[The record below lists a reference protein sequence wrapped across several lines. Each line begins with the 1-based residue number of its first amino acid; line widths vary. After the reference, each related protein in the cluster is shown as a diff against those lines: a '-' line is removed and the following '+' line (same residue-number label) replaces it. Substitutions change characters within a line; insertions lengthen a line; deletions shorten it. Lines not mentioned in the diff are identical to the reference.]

1 MQALYLMS
9 QLSALSGPELVFG
22 LVGAVGSDLRAV
34 TRILTSELERV
45 RYKVEEIHVSSL
57 LHQLDHYAH
66 LGSEAFHSEF
76 ERIREHMRAG
86 TDLRNRT
93 EAGEVMASL
102 AISAIRQR
110 RITLQSD
117 LSPQDAAKRPL
128 ERTAFVIRSLKHPD
142 EIQMLRY
149 VYGRAF
155 NIISTYTPR
164 QDRIEALA
172 SIIAESRGESSV
184 DRFRAQAE
192 VLTQIDEQEE
202 NKLGQSVRDSF
213 PRGDFFVDARSPER
227 LQASLARYVRIL
239 FGHPFETPTRDEFAM
254 FHAYAA
260 ALRSADLGR
269 QVGVAITNRDG
280 SILAVGCNDV
290 PKVGGGLYWS
300 GENPDH
306 RDFVKG
312 FDSIS
317 RFKRRLLTQA
327 LTRLRGAGWKP
338 PHDSPGDADSLI
350 ESGTLDGTQI
360 QNLLE
365 FGRSVHAEMSAL
377 SEAAHRGIAV
387 EGASMYST
395 TFPCHLCARHIIS
408 AGIRRVVYIEP
419 YPKSLAR
426 ELYEDMID
434 VDPRASRTDRVTFEP
449 FVGVAPSIYTEM
461 FRATARKDH
470 QGRAMTWIEGQ
481 AEPRLKRFVPSYFL
495 IEDAVL
501 GNVLPATLGRGN
513 VSRVVGGDVE

>member
-1 MQALYLMS
+1 MN
-9 QLSALSGPELVFG
+9 QLAALSGPELVFG
-22 LVGAVGSDLRAV
+22 LVGAVGSDLKAV
-34 TRILTSELERV
+34 TRTVTAELERV
-45 RYKVEEIHVSSL
+45 RYKVEEIQVSSL
-57 LHQLDHYAH
+57 LHQLNLYAH
-66 LGSEAFHSEF
+66 LGNGGFESEF
-76 ERIREHMRAG
+76 ERIREHMKAG
-86 TDLRNRT
+86 TDLRNR
-93 EAGEVMASL
+93 AGSGEIMALL
-102 AISAIRQR
+102 AASAIRRR
-110 RITLQSD
+110 RIARQPL
-117 LSPQDAAKRPL
+117 LSQEDAARRPL

-142 EIQMLRY
+142 EIQILRCI
-149 VYGRAF
+149 YGRAF
-155 NIISTYTPR
+155 NVISTYSPR
-164 QDRIEALA
+164 QNRVEELA
-172 SIIAESRGESSV
+172 SIIADSRGETYA

-192 VLTQIDEQEE
+192 ELIEIDEQEKS
-202 NKLGQSVRDSF
+202 KLGQSVRDSF
-213 PRGDFFVDARSPER
+213 PRGDFFVDARSRER
-227 LQASLARYVRIL
+227 LQASLARYVRLL

-269 QVGVAITNRDG
+269 QVGVAVTNADG

-290 PKVGGGLYWS
+290 PKVGGGLYWN
-300 GENPDH
+300 GESPDH

-312 FDSIS
+312 FDSTS
-317 RFKRRLLTQA
+317 KFKRRLLTQA
-327 LTRLRGAGWKP
+327 LTRLREAGWTP
-338 PHDSPGDADSLI
+338 PDDSPGDADSLI
-350 ESGTLDGTQI
+350 EAGTLNGTHI

-434 VDPRASRTDRVTFEP
+434 VDPRAPRTDRVTFEP

-461 FRATARKDH
+461 F
-470 QGRAMTWIEGQ
+470 GR
-481 AEPRLKRFVPSYFL
+481 PSEKIIKEAL
-495 IEDAVL
+495 
-501 GNVLPATLGRGN
+501 
-513 VSRVVGGDVE
+513 

>member
-1 MQALYLMS
+1 MS

-22 LVGAVGSDLRAV
+22 LVGAVGSDLQAV
-34 TRILTSELERV
+34 TRTLTSELERV
-45 RYKVEEIHVSSL
+45 RYRVEEIHVSSL
-57 LHQLDHYAH
+57 LHQLEPYAR
-66 LGSEAFHSEF
+66 LGNAGFESEF
-76 ERIREHMRAG
+76 ERIREHMKAG
-86 TDLRNRT
+86 TELRNRAET
-93 EAGEVMASL
+93 GEVMALL
-102 AISAIRQR
+102 AVSAINRR
-110 RITLQSD
+110 RIALQSSRSD
-117 LSPQDAAKRPL
+117 RDAAMRPL
-128 ERTAFVIRSLKHPD
+128 QRTAFVIRSLKHPD
-142 EIQMLRY
+142 EIQALRY

-155 NIISTYTPR
+155 TVISTYSPR
-164 QDRIEALA
+164 QDRVDKLA
-172 SIIAESRGESSV
+172 SMIAESRGETYA
-184 DRFRAQAE
+184 DRFRTQAE
-192 VLTQIDEQEE
+192 ELIEIDEQEE

-213 PRGDFFVDARSPER
+213 PRGDYFVDARSAER
-227 LQASLARYVRIL
+227 LRASLARYVRLL

-260 ALRSADLGR
+260 GLRSADLGR
-269 QVGVAITNRDG
+269 QVGVAITNRHG

-300 GENPDH
+300 GESPDH

-312 FDSIS
+312 FDGTTK
-317 RFKRRLLTQA
+317 FKRRLLMQA
-327 LTRLRGAGWKP
+327 LSRLREAGWRP
-338 PHDSPGDADSLI
+338 PDNSSGDADSLI
-350 ESGTLDGTQI
+350 EAGTLNGTHI

-377 SEAAHRGIAV
+377 SEAAHRGVAV

-434 VDPRASRTDRVTFEP
+434 VDPRTVRADRVTFEP

-461 FRATARKDH
+461 FRATARKDR
-470 QGRAMTWIEGQ
+470 QGNAAMWIDGK
-481 AEPRLKRFVPSYFL
+481 AEPRLKRFVPSYLL
-495 IEDAVL
+495 IEDTVL
-501 GNVLPATLGRGN
+501 GKVLPATLGRGN
-513 VSRVVGGDVE
+513 VSLVSQETPT

>member
-1 MQALYLMS
+1 MS

-22 LVGAVGSDLRAV
+22 LVGAVGSDLPAV
-34 TRILTSELERV
+34 TRALTSELNRV

-57 LHQLDHYAH
+57 LHQLEPYAH
-66 LGSEAFHSEF
+66 LGKGGFESEF
-76 ERIREHMRAG
+76 ERIREHMKAG
-86 TDLRNRT
+86 TELRNRT
-93 EAGEVMASL
+93 EAGDAMALL
-102 AISAIRQR
+102 AISAINRR
-110 RITLQSD
+110 RIAMQSSRSEGD
-117 LSPQDAAKRPL
+117 SAMRPL

-142 EIQMLRY
+142 EIQVLRY

-155 NIISTYTPR
+155 NVVSTYSTR
-164 QDRIEALA
+164 QDRVEKLA
-172 SIIAESRGESSV
+172 AMIAESRGETYV

-192 VLTQIDEQEE
+192 ELIEIDEQEE
-202 NKLGQSVRDSF
+202 SKLGQSVRESF

-227 LQASLARYVRIL
+227 LQTSLARYVRLL

-269 QVGVAITNRDG
+269 QVGVAITNKDG

-290 PKVGGGLYWS
+290 PKIGGGLYWN
-300 GENPDH
+300 GESPDH

-312 FDSIS
+312 FDSTS

-327 LTRLRGAGWKP
+327 LARLREAGWKP
-338 PHDSPGDADSLI
+338 PDNSQGDADSLI
-350 ESGTLDGTQI
+350 DAGTLHGTQM

-387 EGASMYST
+387 DGASMYST

-408 AGIRRVVYIEP
+408 AGVRRVIYIEP

-434 VDPRASRTDRVTFEP
+434 VDSRAKRTDRVTFEP

-461 FRATARKDH
+461 FRANERKDR
-470 QGRAMTWIEGQ
+470 QGNAVTWIEGE
-481 AEPRLKRFVPSYFL
+481 AEARLKRFVPSYLL
-495 IEDAVL
+495 IEDTVL
-501 GNVLPATLGRGN
+501 GKVLPAVLGRGN
-513 VSRVVGGDVE
+513 VSRVPEETSNDPSG

>member
-1 MQALYLMS
+1 MN
-9 QLSALSGPELVFG
+9 QLLALSGPELVFG
-22 LVGAVGSDLRAV
+22 LVGAVGSDLGAV
-34 TRILTSELERV
+34 TRTLTAELERV
-45 RYKVEEIHVSSL
+45 RYRVEEIHVSSL
-57 LHQLDHYAH
+57 LHQLDSYAH
-66 LGSEAFHSEF
+66 LGTSAFASEF
-76 ERIREHMRAG
+76 DRIREHMKGG
-86 TDLRNRT
+86 TDLRNRMGT
-93 EAGEVMASL
+93 GEVMAVL

-110 RITLQSD
+110 RILLQPD
-117 LSPQDAAKRPL
+117 LPQEEAGKQPL
-128 ERTAFVIRSLKHPD
+128 ERTAFIIRSLKHPD

-155 NIISTYTPR
+155 NVISTYAPR
-164 QDRIEALA
+164 QDRVEKLA
-172 SIIAESRGESSV
+172 ATIAESRGETYT

-192 VLTQIDEQEE
+192 ELIQIDEQEQ

-213 PRGDFFVDARSPER
+213 PCGDFFVDARSLER
-227 LQASLARYVRIL
+227 LQAGLARYVRLL

-254 FHAYAA
+254 FHAHSA

-269 QVGVAITNRDG
+269 QVGVAITNQDG

-300 GENPDH
+300 GESPDH

-312 FDSIS
+312 VDSTS
-317 RFKRRLLTQA
+317 RFKRQLLAQA
-327 LTRLRGAGWKP
+327 LARLRDAGWRP
-338 PHDSPGDADSLI
+338 PENSPGDADSLLAA
-350 ESGTLDGTQI
+350 GMLNGTQI

-387 EGASMYST
+387 ERANMYTT

-434 VDPRASRTDRVTFEP
+434 VDPCVARPDRVTFEP

-461 FRATARKDH
+461 FRATERKDSR
-470 QGRAMTWIEGQ
+470 GNAIAWIGGKAQ
-481 AEPRLKRFVPSYFL
+481 PRLKRFVPSYLL
-495 IEDAVL
+495 IEDKVL
-501 GNVLPATLGRGN
+501 GNVLPVILTCSSG
-513 VSRVVGGDVE
+513 SRVLEETSI

>member
-1 MQALYLMS
+1 MD
-9 QLSALSGPELVFG
+9 QLSALAGPELVFG
-22 LVGAVGSDLRAV
+22 LVGAVGSDLKAV
-34 TRILTSELERV
+34 TRTLTAELERV

-57 LHQLDHYAH
+57 LHQLDRYAH
-66 LGSEAFHSEF
+66 LGNGGFESEF
-76 ERIREHMRAG
+76 ERVREHMKAG
-86 TDLRNRT
+86 TELRNRT
-93 EAGEVMASL
+93 AAGEIMALL
-102 AISAIRQR
+102 AVSAIRQR
-110 RITLQSD
+110 RIALQSH
-117 LSPQDAAKRPL
+117 LSHQEAAKRPL

-142 EIQMLRY
+142 EIQVLRC

-155 NIISTYTPR
+155 NVISTYTPR
-164 QDRIEALA
+164 QDRVEKLA
-172 SIIAESRGESSV
+172 SIIAESRGEASI
-184 DRFRAQAE
+184 DRFRALAE
-192 VLTQIDEQEE
+192 ELIQIDEQEE

-213 PRGDFFVDARSPER
+213 PRGDFFVDARSSER

-239 FGHPFETPTRDEFAM
+239 FGHSFETPTRDEFAM

-269 QVGVAITNRDG
+269 QVGVAITNEHG

-300 GENPDH
+300 GERPDH

-312 FDSIS
+312 FDSTS
-317 RFKRRLLTQA
+317 KYKRQLLTQA
-327 LTRLRGAGWKP
+327 LTRLRDAGWKP
-338 PHDSPGDADSLI
+338 PDNSQGDADSLI
-350 ESGTLDGTQI
+350 DAGTLNGTQI

-387 EGASMYST
+387 ENASMYST

-408 AGIRRVVYIEP
+408 AGIHRVVYIEP

-434 VDPRASRTDRVTFEP
+434 VDPRVPRADRVTFEP

-461 FRATARKDH
+461 FRAAERKDSR
-470 QGRAMTWIEGQ
+470 GNAITWIDAK
-481 AEPRLKRFVPSYFL
+481 AEPRLKRFVPSYLL
-495 IEDAVL
+495 IEGMVL
-501 GNVLPATLGRGN
+501 DNVLPLLARRS
-513 VSRVVGGDVE
+513 VSRVSEETST

>member
-1 MQALYLMS
+1 MD
-9 QLSALSGPELVFG
+9 QLPALSGPELVFG
-22 LVGAVGSDLRAV
+22 LVGAVGSDLQAV
-34 TRILTSELERV
+34 TRTLVSELERV
-45 RYKVEEIHVSSL
+45 RYRVEEIHVSSL
-57 LHQLDHYAH
+57 LHQLDRYAH
-66 LGSEAFHSEF
+66 LGNGCFESEF
-76 ERIREHMRAG
+76 ERIREHMKAG

-93 EAGEVMASL
+93 EAGEVMALL

-110 RITLQSD
+110 RITLQSHR
-117 LSPQDAAKRPL
+117 PPVEAAEQPL

-155 NIISTYTPR
+155 NVISTYTPR
-164 QDRIEALA
+164 QDRVEKLA
-172 SIIAESRGESSV
+172 SSIADSRGETYS

-192 VLTQIDEQEE
+192 ELIHVDEQEAS
-202 NKLGQSVRDSF
+202 KLGQSVRESF
-213 PRGDFFVDARSPER
+213 PRGDFFVDARSSER
-227 LQASLARYVRIL
+227 LQASLARYVRLL

-269 QVGVAITNRDG
+269 QVGVAITNVDG

-300 GENPDH
+300 GEGPDH

-312 FDSIS
+312 VDSTS
-317 RFKRRLLTQA
+317 RFKRQLLAQA
-327 LTRLRGAGWKP
+327 LSRLREAGWRP
-338 PHDSPGDADSLI
+338 PENSQGDADSLLAA
-350 ESGTLDGTQI
+350 GTLNGTQI

-387 EGASMYST
+387 EDASMYST
-395 TFPCHLCARHIIS
+395 TFPCHLCARHIVS

-434 VDPRASRTDRVTFEP
+434 VDPRVARPDRVTFEP

-461 FRATARKDH
+461 FRATERKDPR
-470 QGRAMTWIEGQ
+470 GNAIAWIDGK
-481 AEPRLKRFVPSYFL
+481 AEPRLKRFVPSYLL
-495 IEDAVL
+495 IEGMVL
-501 GNVLPATLGRGN
+501 GKVLPVTLARGA
-513 VSRVVGGDVE
+513 VSRVSEELST

>member
-1 MQALYLMS
+1 MN

-22 LVGAVGSDLRAV
+22 LVGAVGSDLKAV
-34 TRILTSELERV
+34 TRTLTSELERV

-57 LHQLDHYAH
+57 LHQLDRYAH
-66 LGSEAFHSEF
+66 LGNGGFESEF
-76 ERIREHMRAG
+76 ERIREHMKAG
-86 TDLRNRT
+86 TELRNES
-93 EAGEVMASL
+93 EAGEVMALL
-102 AISAIRQR
+102 AVSAINQR
-110 RITLQSD
+110 RITLQSNRSHD
-117 LSPQDAAKRPL
+117 DAAMRPL
-128 ERTAFVIRSLKHPD
+128 QRTAFVIRSLKHPD

-155 NIISTYTPR
+155 NVISTYTPR
-164 QDRIEALA
+164 QDRVEKLA
-172 SIIAESRGESSV
+172 SIIAESRGETST

-192 VLTQIDEQEE
+192 ELIQIDEQEE
-202 NKLGQSVRDSF
+202 NKLGQSVRESF
-213 PRGDFFVDARSPER
+213 PRGDFFVDARSAER
-227 LQASLARYVRIL
+227 LQVSLARYVRLL

-269 QVGVAITNRDG
+269 QVGVAITNADG

-300 GENPDH
+300 GESPDH

-312 FDSIS
+312 FDSTS
-317 RFKRRLLTQA
+317 RYKRRLLAQA
-327 LTRLRGAGWKP
+327 LTRLRDAGWRP
-338 PHDSPGDADSLI
+338 PDDSPGDADSLI
-350 ESGTLDGTQI
+350 EAGTLNGTQI

-387 EGASMYST
+387 ENASMYST

-434 VDPRASRTDRVTFEP
+434 VDPRAPRADRVTFEP

-461 FRATARKDH
+461 FRAAERKDQ
-470 QGRAMTWIEGQ
+470 QGSAMMWIDAK
-481 AEPRLKRFVPSYFL
+481 AEPRLKRFVPSYLL
-495 IEDAVL
+495 IEDMVL
-501 GNVLPATLGRGN
+501 GKVPATLGKGA
-513 VSRVVGGDVE
+513 VSPVSQETSK

>member
-1 MQALYLMS
+1 ML
-9 QLSALSGPELVFG
+9 
-22 LVGAVGSDLRAV
+22 
-34 TRILTSELERV
+34 ISELERV

-57 LHQLDHYAH
+57 LHQLDRYGH
-66 LGSEAFHSEF
+66 LGTGDFASEF
-76 ERIREHMRAG
+76 ERIREHMKAG
-86 TDLRNRT
+86 TELRNRT
-93 EAGEVMASL
+93 EAGEIMALL
-102 AISAIRQR
+102 ATSAIRQR
-110 RITLQSD
+110 RIALQPH
-117 LSPQDAAKRPL
+117 LPHKDAAKRPL

-155 NIISTYTPR
+155 NVISSYAPR
-164 QDRIEALA
+164 QDRVEERA
-172 SIIAESRGESSV
+172 SIIAESRGETYA

-192 VLTQIDEQEE
+192 ELIQIDEQEE

-227 LQASLARYVRIL
+227 LRASLARYVRLL

-269 QVGVAITNRDG
+269 QVGVAITNGDG

-290 PKVGGGLYWS
+290 PKVGGGLYWT
-300 GENPDH
+300 GESPDH

-312 FDSIS
+312 FDSTS

-327 LTRLRGAGWKP
+327 LARLREAGWRP
-338 PHDSPGDADSLI
+338 PENTQGDVDSLI
-350 ESGTLDGTQI
+350 EAGTLNGTQI

-387 EGASMYST
+387 ENASMYST

-408 AGIRRVVYIEP
+408 SGIRRVVYIEP

-426 ELYEDMID
+426 ELYDDMID
-434 VDPRASRTDRVTFEP
+434 VDPRVARADRVTFEP

-461 FRATARKDH
+461 FRATDRKDPR
-470 QGRAMTWIEGQ
+470 GNAIAWIDAK
-481 AEPRLKRFVPSYFL
+481 AESRLKRFVPSYLL
-495 IEDAVL
+495 IEGVVL
-501 GNVLPATLGRGN
+501 DKVPSILARGT
-513 VSRVVGGDVE
+513 VSRVVEETST

>member
-1 MQALYLMS
+1 MS

-22 LVGAVGSDLRAV
+22 LVGAVGSDLQAV
-34 TRILTSELERV
+34 TRTLTSELERV
-45 RYKVEEIHVSSL
+45 RYTVEEIHVSSL
-57 LHQLDHYAH
+57 LHQLEPYVR
-66 LGSEAFHSEF
+66 LGNGGFESEF
-76 ERIREHMRAG
+76 QRIREYMKAG
-86 TDLRNRT
+86 TELRNRT
-93 EAGEVMASL
+93 NAGEVMALL
-102 AISAIRQR
+102 AISAINR
-110 RITLQSD
+110 RRRALQSSRSQPD
-117 LSPQDAAKRPL
+117 GAMRPL
-128 ERTAFVIRSLKHPD
+128 QRMAFVIRSLKHPD
-142 EIQMLRY
+142 EILVLRH

-155 NIISTYTPR
+155 NVISTYSPR
-164 QDRIEALA
+164 QDRVEKLA
-172 SIIAESRGESSV
+172 STIAESRGETYV
-184 DRFRAQAE
+184 DGFRAQAE
-192 VLTQIDEQEE
+192 HLIEIDEQEQS
-202 NKLGQSVRDSF
+202 KLGQSVRESF
-213 PRGDFFVDARSPER
+213 PRGDFFVDASSRER
-227 LQASLARYVRIL
+227 MQDSLARYVRLL

-290 PKVGGGLYWS
+290 PKVGGGLYWN
-300 GENPDH
+300 GESPDH

-312 FDSIS
+312 FDSTS
-317 RFKRRLLTQA
+317 KFKRRLLKQA
-327 LTRLRGAGWKP
+327 LSRLREAGWMP
-338 PHDSPGDADSLI
+338 PDGSQEDADSLI
-350 ESGTLDGTQI
+350 AAGTLNGTHI

-408 AGIRRVVYIEP
+408 AGIRRVVYVEP

-434 VDPRASRTDRVTFEP
+434 VDPRARRTDRVTFEP

-461 FRATARKDH
+461 FRATERKDG
-470 QGRAMTWIEGQ
+470 QGCATTWIEGK
-481 AEPRLKRFVPSYFL
+481 AEARLKRFVPSYLL
-495 IEDAVL
+495 IEDSVL
-501 GNVLPATLGRGN
+501 ANVLPATLVRGN
-513 VSRVVGGDVE
+513 ISRVEETSND

>member
-1 MQALYLMS
+1 MS

-22 LVGAVGSDLRAV
+22 LVGAVGSDLKAV

-45 RYKVEEIHVSSL
+45 RYRVEEIHVSSL
-57 LHQLDHYAH
+57 LHQIEPYSN
-66 LGSEAFHSEF
+66 LGNGGFESEF
-76 ERIREHMRAG
+76 ERIREHMKAG

-93 EAGEVMASL
+93 EAGECMAL
-102 AISAIRQR
+102 LTIAAINQR
-110 RITLQSD
+110 RISLQSSRSD
-117 LSPQDAAKRPL
+117 DDAAMRPL
-128 ERTAFVIRSLKHPD
+128 ERMAFVIRSLKHPD
-142 EIQMLRY
+142 EIQVLRY

-155 NIISTYTPR
+155 NVISTYSPR
-164 QDRIEALA
+164 QDRVEKLA
-172 SIIAESRGESSV
+172 AIIAGSRSETYA

-192 VLTQIDEQEE
+192 ELIEIDEQEE
-202 NKLGQSVRDSF
+202 NNLGQSVRDSF

-227 LQASLARYVRIL
+227 LQASLARYVRLL

-269 QVGVAITNRDG
+269 QVGVAITNQHG

-300 GENPDH
+300 EERPDH
-306 RDFVKG
+306 RDFTKG
-312 FDSIS
+312 FDSTS
-317 RFKRRLLTQA
+317 VFKRRLLTQA
-327 LTRLRGAGWKP
+327 LARLREAGWRP
-338 PHDSPGDADSLI
+338 PDDSQGDADSLI
-350 ESGTLDGTQI
+350 DAGTLKGTHI

-434 VDPRASRTDRVTFEP
+434 VDPRTPQADRVTFEP

-461 FRATARKDH
+461 FRATERKDR
-470 QGRAMTWIEGQ
+470 QGNALAWTEGK
-481 AEPRLKRFVPSYFL
+481 AEPRLKRFVPSYLL

-501 GNVLPATLGRGN
+501 GKVLPATLGRGN
-513 VSRVVGGDVE
+513 VSRVSQGIST

>member
-1 MQALYLMS
+1 MDHLP
-9 QLSALSGPELVFG
+9 ALSGPELVFG
-22 LVGAVGSDLRAV
+22 LVGAVGSDLQAV
-34 TRILTSELERV
+34 TRTLTAELERV
-45 RYKVEEIHVSSL
+45 RYRVEEIHVSSL
-57 LHQLDHYAH
+57 LHQLDRYSY
-66 LGSEAFHSEF
+66 LGNGRFECEF
-76 ERIREHMRAG
+76 DRIREHMKAG

-93 EAGEVMASL
+93 EAGEVMALL

-110 RITLQSD
+110 RIALQPER
-117 LSPQDAAKRPL
+117 PQAEAAEQPL

-155 NIISTYTPR
+155 NVISTYTPR
-164 QDRIEALA
+164 QDRVEEVA
-172 SIIAESRGESSV
+172 SSIAESRGETYS

-192 VLTQIDEQEE
+192 ELIHIDEQEAS
-202 NKLGQSVRDSF
+202 KRGQSVRDSL
-213 PRGDFFVDARSPER
+213 PRGDFFVDARSSER
-227 LQASLARYVRIL
+227 LQASLARYVRLL

-269 QVGVAITNRDG
+269 QVGVAITNGDG

-290 PKVGGGLYWS
+290 PKVGGGLYWN
-300 GENPDH
+300 GEGPDH

-312 FDSIS
+312 IDSTS
-317 RFKRRLLTQA
+317 RFKRQLLAQA
-327 LTRLRGAGWKP
+327 LGRLREARWSP
-338 PHDSPGDADSLI
+338 PNNSPGDADSLLAA
-350 ESGTLDGTQI
+350 GTLSGTQI

-387 EGASMYST
+387 ANTSMYRT
-395 TFPCHLCARHIIS
+395 TFPCHLCARHIVS
-408 AGIRRVVYIEP
+408 SGIRRVVYIEP

-434 VDPRASRTDRVTFEP
+434 VDPRVARPDRVTFEP

-461 FRATARKDH
+461 FRATERKDPR
-470 QGRAMTWIEGQ
+470 GNATTWVGCR
-481 AEPRLKRFVPSYFL
+481 AEPRLKRFVPSYLL
-495 IEDAVL
+495 IEGMVL
-501 GNVLPATLGRGN
+501 GRVLPVTLARGTVTR
-513 VSRVVGGDVE
+513 VSEELLT

>member
-1 MQALYLMS
+1 MS
-9 QLSALSGPELVFG
+9 QLLALSGPELVFG
-22 LVGAVGSDLRAV
+22 LVGAVGSDLKAV
-34 TRILTSELERV
+34 TRTLTSELERV

-57 LHQLDHYAH
+57 LHQLDPYAH
-66 LGSEAFHSEF
+66 LGNGGFVSEF
-76 ERIREHMRAG
+76 DRIREHMKAG
-86 TDLRNRT
+86 TELRNRT
-93 EAGEVMASL
+93 QAGEVMALL
-102 AISAIRQR
+102 AISAINQR
-110 RITLQSD
+110 RITLQSCQSD
-117 LSPQDAAKRPL
+117 QDAAMRPL

-142 EIQMLRY
+142 EIQTLRY

-155 NIISTYTPR
+155 NVISTYSPR
-164 QDRIEALA
+164 QDRVEKLA
-172 SIIAESRGESSV
+172 SIIAESRGETST

-192 VLTQIDEQEE
+192 ELIEIDEQEE
-202 NKLGQSVRDSF
+202 NKLGQSVRESF
-213 PRGDFFVDARSPER
+213 PRGDFFVDARSAER
-227 LQASLARYVRIL
+227 LQASLARYVRLL
-239 FGHPFETPTRDEFAM
+239 FDHPFETPTRDEFAM

-269 QVGVAITNRDG
+269 QVGVAITNKDG

-300 GENPDH
+300 GESPDH

-312 FDSIS
+312 FDSTS
-317 RFKRRLLTQA
+317 KFKRRLLTQA
-327 LTRLRGAGWKP
+327 LARLRDAGWRP
-338 PHDSPGDADSLI
+338 PDGSHGDADTLV
-350 ESGTLDGTQI
+350 EAGTLNGTHI

-387 EGASMYST
+387 DGASMYST

-408 AGIRRVVYIEP
+408 AGIRRLVYIEP

-434 VDPRASRTDRVTFEP
+434 VDPRTRRTDRVTFEP
-449 FVGVAPSIYTEM
+449 FVGVAPSIYTEL
-461 FRATARKDH
+461 FRATERKDR
-470 QGRAMTWIEGQ
+470 QGCAMTWTEGK
-481 AEPRLKRFVPSYFL
+481 AEPRLKRFVPSYLL

-501 GNVLPATLGRGN
+501 GNVLPGTLDRGN
-513 VSRVVGGDVE
+513 VSRVVRGDLE

>member
-1 MQALYLMS
+1 MN

-34 TRILTSELERV
+34 TRALTSELERV

-57 LHQLDHYAH
+57 LHQLDRYAH
-66 LGSEAFHSEF
+66 LGNGGFESEF
-76 ERIREHMRAG
+76 ERIREHMKAG

-93 EAGEVMASL
+93 GVGEVMALL
-102 AISAIRQR
+102 AISAINQR
-110 RITLQSD
+110 RITLQSNRSHD
-117 LSPQDAAKRPL
+117 EAAMRPL

-142 EIQMLRY
+142 EIQTLRY

-155 NIISTYTPR
+155 NVISTYTPR
-164 QDRIEALA
+164 QDRVEKLA
-172 SIIAESRGESSV
+172 SIIAESRGETSA

-192 VLTQIDEQEE
+192 DLIQIDEQEE

-227 LQASLARYVRIL
+227 LQESIARYVRLL

-300 GENPDH
+300 GESPDH

-312 FDSIS
+312 FDSTS
-317 RFKRRLLTQA
+317 RYKRRLLTQA
-327 LTRLRGAGWKP
+327 LARLRDAGWRP
-338 PHDSPGDADSLI
+338 PRDSQGDADSLI
-350 ESGTLDGTQI
+350 EAGTLNGTHI

-434 VDPRASRTDRVTFEP
+434 VDPRAPRADRVTFEP

-461 FRATARKDH
+461 FRAAERKDF
-470 QGRAMTWIEGQ
+470 QGSAKMWIDGK
-481 AEPRLKRFVPSYFL
+481 AEPRLKRFVPSYLL
-495 IEDAVL
+495 IEDMVL
-501 GNVLPATLGRGN
+501 GKVPATLGQGT
-513 VSRVVGGDVE
+513 VSRVSQETSK

>member
-1 MQALYLMS
+1 MN

-22 LVGAVGSDLRAV
+22 LVGAVGSDLKAV
-34 TRILTSELERV
+34 TRTLTAELERV
-45 RYKVEEIHVSSL
+45 RYRVEEIHASSL
-57 LHQLDHYAH
+57 LHQLEPYAH
-66 LGSEAFHSEF
+66 LGNGRFESEF
-76 ERIREHMRAG
+76 ERIREHMKAG
-86 TDLRNRT
+86 TELRNRMA
-93 EAGEVMASL
+93 AGEVMALL
-102 AISAIRQR
+102 AISAINQR
-110 RITLQSD
+110 RSILQSSSSD
-117 LSPQDAAKRPL
+117 EDAAMRPL

-142 EIQMLRY
+142 EIQVLRY
-149 VYGRAF
+149 VYGKAF
-155 NIISTYTPR
+155 NVISTYSPR
-164 QDRIEALA
+164 QDRVEKLA
-172 SIIAESRGESSV
+172 SIIAESRGETYI
-184 DRFRAQAE
+184 DRYRAQAE
-192 VLTQIDEQEE
+192 ELIEIDEQEE
-202 NKLGQSVRDSF
+202 NRLGQSVRDSF
-213 PRGDFFVDARSPER
+213 PRGDFFVDARSSER
-227 LQASLARYVRIL
+227 LQASLARYVRLL

-269 QVGVAITNRDG
+269 QVGVSITNQDG

-300 GENPDH
+300 GESPDH

-312 FDSIS
+312 FDSTS
-317 RFKRRLLTQA
+317 KFKRRLLAQA
-327 LTRLRGAGWKP
+327 LARLREAGWKP
-338 PHDSPGDADSLI
+338 PENSQGDADSLLDA
-350 ESGTLDGTQI
+350 GTLNGTHV

-408 AGIRRVVYIEP
+408 AGIRRVVYVEP

-434 VDPRASRTDRVTFEP
+434 VDPRTKRSDRVTFEP

-461 FRATARKDH
+461 FRANDRKDR
-470 QGRAMTWIEGQ
+470 QGTAVTWIDGK
-481 AEPRLKRFVPSYFL
+481 AEPRLKRFVPSHLL
-495 IEDAVL
+495 IEDTVL
-501 GNVLPATLGRGN
+501 GKVLPAALGRGN
-513 VSRVVGGDVE
+513 VSRVSQEIST

>member
-1 MQALYLMS
+1 MS
-9 QLSALSGPELVFG
+9 QLTALSGPELVFG
-22 LVGAVGSDLRAV
+22 LVGAVGSDLTAV
-34 TRILTSELERV
+34 TRILTSELKRV

-57 LHQLDHYAH
+57 LHQLDRYAH
-66 LGSEAFHSEF
+66 LGNSVFESEF
-76 ERIREHMRAG
+76 ERIREHMKAG
-86 TDLRNRT
+86 TELRNRT
-93 EAGEVMASL
+93 EAAEVMALL

-110 RITLQSD
+110 RIALQSS
-117 LSPQDAAKRPL
+117 LSHQDAAKRPL

-142 EIQMLRY
+142 EIQTLRY

-155 NIISTYTPR
+155 NVISIYTPR
-164 QDRIEALA
+164 QDRVEELA
-172 SIIAESRGESSV
+172 AIIAESRGETHA
-184 DRFRAQAE
+184 DRFRAQAAE
-192 VLTQIDEQEE
+192 LIQIDEQEG

-227 LQASLARYVRIL
+227 LQASLARYVRLL
-239 FGHPFETPTRDEFAM
+239 FGHPFETPTRAEFAM

-269 QVGVAITNRDG
+269 QVGVAITNGDG

-300 GENPDH
+300 GESPDH

-312 FDSIS
+312 FDSTS
-317 RFKRRLLTQA
+317 RYKRRLLTQA
-327 LTRLRGAGWKP
+327 IIRLRDAGWRP
-338 PHDSPGDADSLI
+338 PDDSQGDADSLI
-350 ESGTLDGTQI
+350 EAGTLDGTHI

-377 SEAAHRGIAV
+377 SEAAHRGVAV
-387 EGASMYST
+387 ESASMYST

-434 VDPRASRTDRVTFEP
+434 VDSCAPRADRVTFEP

-461 FRATARKDH
+461 FRATERKDR
-470 QGRAMTWIEGQ
+470 QGNVMTWIDGR
-481 AEPRLKRFVPSYFL
+481 AEPRLERFVASHLL
-495 IEDAVL
+495 IEGMVL
-501 GNVLPATLGRGN
+501 GKVLPVVLGRGA
-513 VSRVVGGDVE
+513 VSRVSQET